1 METDLEIQSRGVRQ
15 QRADETRARLF
26 AAAVELFK
34 KHGYHATTVDRI
46 AAHAGVAKGTFFVHF
61 PSKDAVISELVR
73 MQTDAARA
81 ARATALGSGKG
92 PIEAMRAA
100 VLTLAEYASKSRSIS
115 RGVLA
120 ASVDSQDAGGQA
132 STLFDEVFGDMRVD
146 AEAAKKAGLLLPH
159 VDPSTLAAQ
168 LMASYLG
175 AVLHFASSPK
185 AKPLMEIVAPLV
197 DASVA
202 GALRTFPARRR
213 ERAARSTAG
222 DLARTRRSPRK

>member
-1 METDLEIQSRGVRQ
+1 MQSELEIENETTPRGIRQ
-15 QRADETRARLF
+15 QRADETRGRLF
-26 AAAVELFK
+26 AAAVELFR
-34 KHGYHATTVDRI
+34 KHGYYATTVESI
-46 AAHAGVAKGTFFVHF
+46 AAHAGVAKGTFFTHF
-61 PSKDAVISELVR
+61 PSKDAVIFELVK

-120 ASVDSQDAGGQA
+120 ASVESQDAGGQA
-132 STLFDEVFGDMRVD
+132 TTLFDEVFADMRID

-175 AVLHFASSPK
+175 SVLHFASSQK
-185 AKPLMEIVAPLV
+185 AKPLMEIVTPLV
-197 DASVA
+197 DASIA
-202 GALRTFPARRR
+202 GALRALPVRRR
-213 ERAARSTAG
+213 RRSETT
-222 DLARTRRSPRK
+222 RTPRSPRK